1 MHDDDPADE
10 VLVARARGG
19 SSAAFEALVR
29 RYARTVHAVALSV
42 TGSHADAEDVAQDAW
57 VRALERLEDCRDPR
71 RFAGW
76 LLRIV
81 RNRALNH
88 LKYRRVRAA
97 ATLEDAFGPEGPA
110 GDADPGRDL
119 GLARL
124 RARLEDAL
132 SALPEAQRE
141 VVVLHDLAGWDHA
154 AIAAH
159 AGISENLSRQRLF
172 QARTRM
178 RKSLG
183 QDAPGTRE
191 S

>member
-1 MHDDDPADE
+1 MHDDGPGDE
-10 VLVARARGG
+10 ILVARARGG
-19 SSAAFEALVR
+19 SSEAFDALVR
-29 RYARTVHAVALSV
+29 RYARAVHAVALSV
-42 TGSHADAEDVAQDAW
+42 VGSHADAEDVGQDAW

-97 ATLEDAFGPEGPA
+97 AALEDAFGPEGPA
-110 GDADPGRDL
+110 GDSDPHRDL
-119 GLARL
+119 RDTRL
-124 RARLEDAL
+124 RERLEAAL
-132 SALPEAQRE
+132 VTLPEAQRE
-141 VVVLHDLAGWDHA
+141 VLVLHDLAGWDHA

-172 QARTRM
+172 QARARM
-178 RKSLG
+178 RKRLG
-183 QDAPGTRE
+183 EDTPVTRE
-191 S
+191 T